1 LPQPDKTKGIRSKK
15 PDLTRQNKGLK
26 IILAAEM
33 QQKATHL
40 SIGNHLLAN
49 QPLTINDRKLTTD
62 S

>member
-1 LPQPDKTKGIRSKK
+1 
-15 PDLTRQNKGLK
+15 
-26 IILAAEM
+26 M